1 MHVGISTHNVRPTSA
16 LPAAG
21 LAIPSEDSR
30 HETLEGVLAADRLR
44 SSTPSEAGQESE
56 GFQARVTSTKLQPP
70 PAIPGPQETV
80 VEVEKANDT
89 RLMCS
94 PRKHRKMAMVE
105 PQRSGQGLPLDHV
118 GYAQQPVS
126 PIRPRG
132 RSPKTS
138 QHMTPDRTMLTP
150 LQFKHQPQS
159 TFTSSPHPANTPS
172 DPNVSKDSVVKVLEA
187 SVPEPL
193 PTVLSPPSTEHADHM
208 FTVPPS
214 LTSDPPS
221 TTTDSEVIVLDPD
234 YYQPEPSLQSTSSTV
249 LLPSAGPVCD
259 SDGSSADGIRQAW
272 KAAQALS
279 SAGHGSLMRDQ
290 ETGVEI
296 LADSHTSEQSSPM
309 CDSSR
314 DEEEPEAG
322 INVNKYCLYIVYTF
336 NFGEA
341 VIILCIQYIM
351 CNV

>member
-1 MHVGISTHNVRPTSA
+1 M
-16 LPAAG
+16 
-21 LAIPSEDSR
+21 
-30 HETLEGVLAADRLR
+30 LAADRLR
-44 SSTPSEAGQESE
+44 STTPSEAGQESE
-56 GFQARVTSTKLQPP
+56 GSQARVTSTKLQPP

-94 PRKHRKMAMVE
+94 PRKHRKMALVE
-105 PQRSGQGLPLDHV
+105 PQRSGRGLPLDHV
-118 GYAQQPVS
+118 GYAQPPVS

-138 QHMTPDRTMLTP
+138 QHITPDRTMLTP
-150 LQFKHQPQS
+150 LQFEHQPQS
-159 TFTSSPHPANTPS
+159 TFTSSPHPANIPS
-172 DPNVSKDSVVKVLEA
+172 VPNVAKDSVVKVLEA

-193 PTVLSPPSTEHADHM
+193 SPLSTEQAEHM

-234 YYQPEPSLQSTSSTV
+234 HYQPEPSLQSTSSAV
-249 LLPSAGPVCD
+249 LLPSAGPVWD
-259 SDGSSADGIRQAW
+259 SDGRSADGIRQAW

-279 SAGHGSLMRDQ
+279 SAGHGSLVRDH

-296 LADSHTSEQSSPM
+296 LADSHTSEQSSPT

-322 INVNKYCLYIVYTF
+322 INVINIVCTLYIHVHLTS
-336 NFGEA
+336 
-341 VIILCIQYIM
+341 VKLL
-351 CNV
+351 